1 MGLALDEVADQR
13 PAHAARAVL
22 LPLGA
27 QRTAAYTKIQRRWA
41 EDYMVLSM
49 LACFANLVV
58 SGSHVK
64 HMNTAALANHRCY
77 MEKAS
82 V

>member
-1 MGLALDEVADQR
+1 MDTLKDVASLQAELDTAKN
-13 PAHAARAVL
+13 

-58 SGSHVK
+58 SGSKVK

>member
-1 MGLALDEVADQR
+1 
-13 PAHAARAVL
+13 
-22 LPLGA
+22 
-27 QRTAAYTKIQRRWA
+27 
-41 EDYMVLSM
+41 MVLSM